1 MSTPTQDEKSP
12 QVPGQPSKPRLEP
25 LLQRA
30 TGVPGLFVAVYSAVG
45 FSIYFSLG
53 VVADRGLGLTPLIF
67 LAAGLLFVV
76 TTLSYVEGGAM
87 IRERGGSSS
96 FARHAFNELIAF
108 IAGWAIL
115 IDYLIVAALA
125 AISVPHYLE
134 PISHNLSEAGW
145 EIGIAGAVIVA
156 ACVLNMLN
164 ITGRS
169 RERPLAFLALADIAL
184 QLAVVVVGVLAVF
197 HPDRLTDQINLFTSP
212 DFHDI
217 VYASVVA
224 MLAYAGIEAASDLAP
239 DINVNPRDL
248 KRIVSVG
255 ALAVP
260 LVYAGMAAIALMA
273 VPVVAGPNGP
283 ETALGHRYVEA
294 PVLGIVSAY
303 HPIWVSDAMRWLVV
317 LVATPVLFWAV
328 TTALLGVSRHIY
340 TLAINRQIP
349 SWLGKLNSRHATPQ
363 VAIAISGVIA
373 IGLVLPTNVKLLA
386 GLYAFGAMLAVTIAQ
401 FSILRLRITQPD
413 RPRPFRVPLDVNWRG
428 TQLPLPALFGGLVSA
443 LAFISVLIYHETA
456 RWVGL
461 GWMTFGLLFYVIY
474 RKGFE
479 GTTLTRRVTVSE
491 RALTKQVAEVAFR
504 NILVPVFGT
513 KLDDDIVG
521 TAGRLAAAEQEE
533 AESGEEETKL
543 DLVYVIEVP
552 LTLPLDA
559 ELPAE
564 IEQGARRA
572 LKRASD
578 VAEEYADVNVSA
590 EVVRARGVGPG
601 IVESAR
607 RYGSEAIVVGG
618 EPPTKI
624 KGGAKL
630 GGIGAA
636 KPAEIGA
643 ATEYVLKKAPC
654 RVLLTAPPEAAPESA
669 PESAAE
675 TSIAERSPIADRD

>member
-1 MSTPTQDEKSP
+1 MSTSAQDEKSQQQP
-12 QVPGQPSKPRLEP
+12 EQPSKPRLEP

-67 LAAGLLFVV
+67 LAAGLLFVI

-134 PISHNLSEAGW
+134 PISSNLSEAGW

-169 RERPLAFLALADIAL
+169 RERPLAVLALADIAL
-184 QLAVVVVGVLAVF
+184 QLAVVVVGVLAVL

-212 DFHDI
+212 SFHDI

-273 VPVVAGPNGP
+273 VPVVAGPHGP
-283 ETALGHRYVEA
+283 ETALGHQYVEA
-294 PVLGIVSAY
+294 PVLGVVSAY
-303 HPIWVSDAMRWLVV
+303 HPVWVSDAMRWLVV
-317 LVATPVLFWAV
+317 LIATPVLFWAV

-386 GLYAFGAMLAVTIAQ
+386 GLYAFGAMLAITIAQ
-401 FSILRLRITQPD
+401 LSILRLRITEPD
-413 RPRPFRVPLDVNWRG
+413 RPRPFRVPLDVEWRG
-428 TQLPLPALFGGLVSA
+428 AKLPLPAIFAAVVSA
-443 LAFISVLIYHETA
+443 LAFLSVLAYHVTA

-461 GWMTFGLLFYVIY
+461 GWMTFGLLFYVVY

-479 GTTLTRRVTVSE
+479 GTTLTKRVTVTE
-491 RALTKQVAEVAFR
+491 KALTKQVPEVAFR
-504 NILVPVFGT
+504 NILVPVFGS
-513 KLDDDIVG
+513 KLDDDIVA

-533 AESGEEETKL
+533 AESGEEETRV

-564 IEQGARRA
+564 VEQGAQLA

-578 VAEEYADVNVSA
+578 VAEEYEDVKVTA
-590 EVVRARGVGPG
+590 EVVRARGIGAG

-607 RYGSEAIVVGG
+607 RYGSEAIVIGG

-630 GGIGAA
+630 GGIGAP

-654 RVLLTAPPEAAPESA
+654 RVLLTAPPEAAPEPA
-669 PESAAE
+669 V
-675 TSIAERSPIADRD
+675 AD

>member
-1 MSTPTQDEKSP
+1 VSEPEQAE
-12 QVPGQPSKPRLEP
+12 QPSKPRLQP

-87 IRERGGSSS
+87 LRERGGSSS

-134 PISHNLSEAGW
+134 PISSDLSKAGW

-156 ACVLNMLN
+156 ACVLNALN
-164 ITGRS
+164 ITGRG
-169 RERPLAFLALADIAL
+169 RERPLAILALADIAL
-184 QLAVVVVGVLAVF
+184 QLAVIVVGVLAVL
-197 HPDRLTDQINLFTSP
+197 HPDRLTDQLDLFTSP

-217 VYASVVA
+217 VYAAVVA

-239 DINVNPRDL
+239 DINVSRRDL

-283 ETALGHRYVEA
+283 ETALGHEFVEA

-303 HPIWVSDAMRWLVV
+303 HPLWVSDAMRWLVAI
-317 LVATPVLFWAV
+317 VATPVLFWAV
-328 TTALLGVSRHIY
+328 TTSLLGVSRHIY

-349 SWLGKLNSRHATPQ
+349 SWLGKLNRRHATPQ

-386 GLYAFGAMLAVTIAQ
+386 GLYAFGAMLAITIAQ
-401 FSILRLRITQPD
+401 LSILRLRVTQPD
-413 RPRPFRVPLDVNWRG
+413 RPRPFRVPLDVEWRG
-428 TQLPLPALFGGLVSA
+428 AQLPLPALIAAVISA
-443 LAFISVLIYHETA
+443 LAFLSVLAYHDTA

-461 GWMTFGLLFYVIY
+461 GWMTFGLLFYVVY
-474 RKGFE
+474 RKVFE
-479 GTTLTRRVTVSE
+479 GTTLTKRVSVSE
-491 RALTKQVAEVAFR
+491 KALTKQVAEVAFR
-504 NILVPVFGT
+504 NILVPVFGS
-513 KLDDDIVG
+513 KLDDDIVA

-533 AESGEEETKL
+533 GGRDEETKL

-564 IEQGARRA
+564 IEDGAQRA

-578 VAEEYADVNVSA
+578 VAEEYEDVRVTA
-590 EVVRARGVGPG
+590 EVVRARGVGAG
-601 IVESAR
+601 IVEAAR
-607 RYGSEAIVVGG
+607 RYDSEAIVIGG

-624 KGGAKL
+624 KGGARL

-654 RVLLTAPPEAAPESA
+654 RVLLTAPPEIAVEPADSRPRSTTRSEPTSA
-669 PESAAE
+669 
-675 TSIAERSPIADRD
+675 

>member
-1 MSTPTQDEKSP
+1 MSEPEQAE
-12 QVPGQPSKPRLEP
+12 QPSKPRLEP

-67 LAAGLLFVV
+67 LAAGLLFVI

-87 IRERGGSSS
+87 LRERGGSSS
-96 FARHAFNELIAF
+96 FARNAFNELIAF

-134 PISHNLSEAGW
+134 PISSDLSEAGW

-156 ACVLNMLN
+156 ACALNMLN

-169 RERPLAFLALADIAL
+169 RERPLAVLALADIAL
-184 QLAVVVVGVLAVF
+184 QMAVIVVGVLAVL

-212 DFHDI
+212 SFHDI

-239 DINVNPRDL
+239 DINVDPRDL

-283 ETALGHRYVEA
+283 ETALGHQYVEA
-294 PVLGIVSAY
+294 PVLGVVSAY
-303 HPIWVSDAMRWLVV
+303 HPFWVSDVMRWLVAI
-317 LVATPVLFWAV
+317 VATPVLFWAV

-386 GLYAFGAMLAVTIAQ
+386 GLYAFGAMLAITIAQ
-401 FSILRLRITQPD
+401 LSILRLRVTEPD
-413 RPRPFRVPLDVNWRG
+413 RPRPFRVPFDISWRG
-428 TQLPLPALFGGLVSA
+428 AKLPLPALFAAVVSA
-443 LAFISVLIYHETA
+443 LAFLSVLAYHVTA

-461 GWMTFGLLFYVIY
+461 GWMTFGLLFYVVY
-474 RKGFE
+474 RKVFE
-479 GTTLTRRVTVSE
+479 GTTLTKRVSVSE
-491 RALTKQVAEVAFR
+491 KALTKQVAEVAFR
-504 NILVPVFGT
+504 NILVPVFGS
-513 KLDDDIVG
+513 KLDDDIVA

-533 AESGEEETKL
+533 AESGADPTRL

-559 ELPAE
+559 ELPEE
-564 IEQGARRA
+564 IEQAAQRA

-578 VAEEYADVNVSA
+578 VAEEYEDVKVTA
-590 EVVRARGVGPG
+590 EVVRARGIGAG

-607 RYGSEAIVVGG
+607 RYRSEAIVIGG
-618 EPPTKI
+618 EPPTRI

-654 RVLLTAPPEAAPESA
+654 RVLLTAPPEAAVDPKEPS
-669 PESAAE
+669 P
-675 TSIAERSPIADRD
+675 TS